1 MKRLE
6 NESSIIFKY
15 RYENGNIVL
24 GIQTEHELPPKANIL
39 GKYLLLTLYL
49 NTNQVSL
56 ACCQ

>member
-49 NTNQVSL
+49 NTN
-56 ACCQ
+56 